1 MHDAAN
7 SIIIRQFFQTNSK
20 RRSQRNHVFFHLYQ
34 IACMSI
40 NSKKT
45 QLWSFFSFLF
55 SAMHYVTHFS
65 IGSTNCELKIF
76 PLLNQ
81 IACMSIS
88 SQKPH
93 SRFSCGFG
101 VKCAHIHE
109 CVSISAQ
116 SKGEV
121 GGDVQQGFWQPLLV
135 GSRSDNGFAVSN
147 FETEY
152 RRYPIWCYSPI

>member
-1 MHDAAN
+1 MMQHIQYSSVRSTN
-7 SIIIRQFFQTNSK
+7 FSNQFIEKRSK
-20 RRSQRNHVFFHLYQ
+20 EPCLLSSLSNQ

-40 NSKKT
+40 SSKKT
-45 QLWSFFSFLF
+45 QLWSGSFFSFF
-55 SAMHYVTHFS
+55 SAMHYVTHLS
-65 IGSTNCELKIF
+65 IRSTNCELKIF

-135 GSRSDNGFAVSN
+135 GSRSENGFAVSKM
-147 FETEY
+147 ETE
-152 RRYPIWCYSPI
+152 

>member
-1 MHDAAN
+1 MHE
-7 SIIIRQFFQTNSK
+7 IR
-20 RRSQRNHVFFHLYQ
+20 
-34 IACMSI
+34 
-40 NSKKT
+40 
-45 QLWSFFSFLF
+45 
-55 SAMHYVTHFS
+55 
-65 IGSTNCELKIF
+65 STNCELKNL

-135 GSRSDNGFAVSN
+135 GLGCENGFGVPQ
-147 FETEY
+147 FEAE
-152 RRYPIWCYSPI
+152 